1 MARRK
6 TKKKAVTSTPVD
18 DSQFNKPIIQ
28 GKIVSNYYGGEWID
42 RLYSTGFG
50 DAKKHY
56 LINNDSTE
64 YQGKITQTSR
74 RMKNMNGDSYRQIL

>member
-6 TKKKAVTSTPVD
+6 TKKKAVVTTTVD

-42 RLYSTGFG
+42 RLYSTTW
-50 DAKKHY
+50 Y
-56 LINNDSTE
+56 LCFQEIFFYS
-64 YQGKITQTSR
+64 QGVT
-74 RMKNMNGDSYRQIL
+74 